1 MKKIFNEEQIEF
13 MKQHYKDMSYKE
25 IANYLGFTERQVRGK
40 INGLGLSKLRKIKS
54 DYFSIID
61 TPLKAY
67 FLGFIFADGY
77 LVYNPNRR
85 VYELGIEL
93 QEDDKYILDLL
104 NLELGN
110 LNNIYYTPAKKVT
123 IEGIEANRKPTYC
136 LRIYSKQIVE
146 DLIQKGIVPNKT
158 HHTSFPKIQEEYFF
172 DFLRGYI
179 DGDGCYYIDK
189 YNCVNIHITSAF
201 DDILYYLQNKLL
213 DYDIQSSVYKE
224 KERKYRLYIYR
235 KDDANKLVHLLYYD
249 NVVCL
254 KRKFNKI
261 NNILLGSPT

>member
-110 LNNIYYTPAKKVT
+110 LNNIYYTPAKKVI

-158 HHTSFPKIQEEYFF
+158 HHVSFLKVQEKYFF

-179 DGDGCYYIDK
+179 DGDGGYYIDR
-189 YNCVNIHITSAF
+189 YNRVKIHITSAF
-201 DDILYYLQNKLL
+201 DDILYYLQNRLL

-235 KDDANKLVHLLYYD
+235 KDDINKLVHLLYYD

-254 KRKFNKI
+254 KRKFDKI
-261 NNILLGSPT
+261 NNILLGSPA